1 MSLDLNTI
9 YLFVKVVL
17 FGSYSRAAE
26 NLKLPK
32 STLSRAISRLEEETG
47 TKLLLRTTR
56 TIALTE
62 AGRAFYENCA
72 EPLQLLEDAK
82 KALNEKNNSI
92 SGIMRITAPEDIG
105 MNLISKVI
113 AKLTK
118 DYPILQFELFFTNEI
133 IDLIKEGFD
142 IAIRVG
148 KLKSSNLKAKK
159 VGDIIMVLVA
169 SPEYLNSI
177 NKIEHPA
184 DLLNCHC
191 LDVTTRNIKP
201 NWKLIFDTGKTINL
215 EIKTKIIANQMD
227 SLKNLAIQ
235 GAGVALIP
243 IFICQEELSS
253 GSLKRVLPNWKSEA
267 MPVYIV
273 SPVGFNSSKRL
284 QVISTALINS
294 LQNLLDQSL
303 FLRNNKEPN

>member
-92 SGIMRITAPEDIG
+92 SGIA
-105 MNLISKVI
+105 
-113 AKLTK
+113 
-118 DYPILQFELFFTNEI
+118 PILVCTTTN
-133 IDLIKEGFD
+133 
-142 IAIRVG
+142 
-148 KLKSSNLKAKK
+148 N
-159 VGDIIMVLVA
+159 
-169 SPEYLNSI
+169 
-177 NKIEHPA
+177 
-184 DLLNCHC
+184 
-191 LDVTTRNIKP
+191 
-201 NWKLIFDTGKTINL
+201 
-215 EIKTKIIANQMD
+215 
-227 SLKNLAIQ
+227 
-235 GAGVALIP
+235 
-243 IFICQEELSS
+243 
-253 GSLKRVLPNWKSEA
+253 
-267 MPVYIV
+267 
-273 SPVGFNSSKRL
+273 
-284 QVISTALINS
+284 
-294 LQNLLDQSL
+294 
-303 FLRNNKEPN
+303 